1 MQVRSFP
8 AKSFVFLLLAL
19 PLFAIAIGWSQGPD
33 PVSRMEVLLC
43 NPLLRQLEMESTW
56 AAARAVGVRGI
67 EVHVELDLSC
77 SNLYL
82 GGETPYRL
90 DTQENAWRLRA
101 DAIRNEIRIP
111 VLVAPIRLDPA
122 EARIHGAPEW
132 ALTLLENARQVD
144 AELVYFPIVTDNFRE
159 TTISDEDFVEAAVFV
174 LNDLVRHGARHR
186 MSVGIENLSV
196 YLNRPEILRRV
207 LGQFDPD
214 ELGLCLDPINF
225 YWYGHP
231 RSTVYEMVEEFL
243 PRTIHFHAKNVS
255 YPAETIEARR
265 TPGWKYA
272 EHAVPVADGDLDFER
287 FIRQLLDSDY
297 EGYISVEDDSLGR
310 VPVEQRL
317 DVLKGDVDFLRG
329 LIRGFL
335 GRPGL

>member
-1 MQVRSFP
+1 MKLRSFP
-8 AKSFVFLLLAL
+8 AKSLISLTAAGSLA
-19 PLFAIAIGWSQGPD
+19 FAIGWRQGPD
-33 PVSRMEVLLC
+33 PISRLEVLLC
-43 NPLLRQLEMESTW
+43 NPLLNQLEMENTW
-56 AAARAVGVRGI
+56 AAARAVGARGI
-67 EVHVELDLSC
+67 EVHVEPDLSC

-90 DTQENAWRLRA
+90 DTQENAWKLRT

-122 EARIHGAPEW
+122 EAKTTGAPPW
-132 ALTLLENARQVD
+132 AMTLLENAPHVD
-144 AELVYFPIVTDNFRE
+144 AELVYFPIVTDNFLE
-159 TTISDEDFVEAAVFV
+159 TTISDDEFVEAAVFV
-174 LNDLVRHGARHR
+174 LNDLVGQGARHR
-186 MSVGIENLSV
+186 ISVGIENLSV
-196 YLNRPEILRRV
+196 YWNRPEILRQV

-231 RSTVYEMVEEFL
+231 RSVVYEMVEEFL
-243 PRTIHFHAKNVS
+243 PRTIHFHAKNLG
-255 YPAETIEARR
+255 YPPDSVETRR
-265 TPGWKYA
+265 TPGWRYG

-287 FIRQLLDSDY
+287 FIRQLLDSGY

-317 DVLKGDVDFLRG
+317 DVLKADVAFLHRV
-329 LIRGFL
+329 IQGFL
-335 GRPGL
+335 GRPGS